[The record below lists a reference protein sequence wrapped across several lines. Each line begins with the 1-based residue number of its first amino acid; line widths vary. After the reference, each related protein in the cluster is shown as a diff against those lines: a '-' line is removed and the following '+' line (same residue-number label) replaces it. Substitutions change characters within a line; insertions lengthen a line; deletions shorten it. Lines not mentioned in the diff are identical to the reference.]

1 MADQISMS
9 SDMLSAQHLELELQI
24 ECLIRG
30 FNLMGQLPDISG
42 HDSAAALLPKAGMRN
57 IWRSRGTQW
66 REDGDV
72 LCYTSLLSQT
82 PR

>member
-1 MADQISMS
+1 M
-9 SDMLSAQHLELELQI
+9 
-24 ECLIRG
+24 C
-30 FNLMGQLPDISG
+30 QLPDISG
-42 HDSAAALLPKAGMRN
+42 HDCAAALLPKAGMRN

-72 LCYTSLLSQT
+72 LCYTSLLSQK